1 MFFPFWRER
10 KERKTLFEMREEKE
24 RRRKREKKQV
34 HKKNCPPTFFV
45 TTCTRSAPRMRRD
58 WTTKQS
64 FSNEGK
70 RETWIN
76 VDLYLTLSR
85 TDHTYTRTPTPHYDD
100 ELYYRRRT
108 KGLSR
113 VSIDVVFKDERRKA
127 PNEIHVASMR
137 RVR

>member
-1 MFFPFWRER
+1 GP
-10 KERKTLFEMREEKE
+10 
-24 RRRKREKKQV
+24 Q
-34 HKKNCPPTFFV
+34 
-45 TTCTRSAPRMRRD
+45 
-58 WTTKQS
+58 
-64 FSNEGK
+64 GK

>member
-1 MFFPFWRER
+1 MFFPWRER
-10 KERKTLFEMREEKE
+10 KERKTLDEKEEKE
-24 RRRKREKKQV
+24 RRRKRENTQKKLF
-34 HKKNCPPTFFV
+34 CRRL

-58 WTTKQS
+58 WTTKTVFQHED
-64 FSNEGK
+64 EGK